1 MSKKRAAPRITTRK
15 HLARAQ
21 REQRQ
26 RRIILIGTTV
36 VLTIVVIVLGYGF
49 YDSTFVD
56 PYREIAVVNGEPIT
70 KREFQGR
77 VRLMQRQLL
86 VQLNSYAQMESYF
99 ASDPDALQQLQ
110 ELERQLSTQLAN
122 AEVLGRQ
129 TLEQLIMDR
138 LIAAEAK
145 RRGLQV
151 TAEEIDRRIEQDFGF
166 YSEGTPTP
174 MPTRTLVA
182 SPTLDAT
189 MPSTATSEATPRPTS
204 TPRPTPTPY
213 TREAF
218 ESEYQ
223 AFVESLSDFKISEQD
238 FRTFVETQL
247 YREKLEAAY
256 EPELPDKVE
265 QVEVWHIL
273 FSAEEAA
280 NAALAR
286 LEAGEAWEDVAS
298 ELSEDETTREESGLL
313 GWRTVDELASFF
325 GQAGV
330 VAYSA
335 PIGELVGPLQTES
348 GWHIFRVTARE
359 ERPLSAAAAET
370 AARNDYQRFLVQLRN
385 EAEVTISEDWAS
397 HLPPPI
403 VPGG

>member
-1 MSKKRAAPRITTRK
+1 
-15 HLARAQ
+15 
-21 REQRQ
+21 
-26 RRIILIGTTV
+26 
-36 VLTIVVIVLGYGF
+36 
-49 YDSTFVD
+49 
-56 PYREIAVVNGEPIT
+56 
-70 KREFQGR
+70 
-77 VRLMQRQLL
+77 
-86 VQLNSYAQMESYF
+86 
-99 ASDPDALQQLQ
+99 
-110 ELERQLSTQLAN
+110 
-122 AEVLGRQ
+122 
-129 TLEQLIMDR
+129 
-138 LIAAEAK
+138 
-145 RRGLQV
+145 
-151 TAEEIDRRIEQDFGF
+151 
-166 YSEGTPTP
+166 
-174 MPTRTLVA
+174 VA

-247 YREKLEAAY
+247 YRENLEAAY